1 MREYENTTRGWT
13 VGLIK
18 ENDDMHGEP
27 DIDDATAA
35 NMAARMAQKTD
46 GVARHRFPPRAPL
59 IVLEGIDGAGTTT
72 QAQRLVEYLDDR
84 SPVDGPPTHLT
95 RQPSGG
101 PIGRLLREMLAGQ
114 HRVPVYVQPPT
125 MHGPSIALA
134 PPCAETLATLFAAD
148 RHDHL
153 QREVE
158 PALERGEVVVSDRW
172 YHSSFAYQGPHV
184 GLSRIADL
192 NHRVRAPDL
201 TIFLRVSPEVA
212 LRRRVAAGRVPGMFD
227 DLATQRQVADGYECA
242 IDLLTSRGYA
252 AYRADGWVTD
262 DARERVEVVDG
273 GLPEDEV
280 HLHVA
285 LLVESLLSSW
295 GAPK

>member
-1 MREYENTTRGWT
+1 
-13 VGLIK
+13 
-18 ENDDMHGEP
+18 MHGEP
-27 DIDDATAA
+27 DIDDATAS
-35 NMAARMAQKTD
+35 NMAARTAPKTD
-46 GVARHRFPPRAPL
+46 EVARHRTPPWAPL

-72 QAQRLVEYLDDR
+72 QARRLVEYLLDR
-84 SPVDGPPTHLT
+84 LPVDRRGIHLT
-95 RQPSGG
+95 RQPSDG
-101 PIGRLLREMLAGQ
+101 PIGRLLREMLVGQ
-114 HRVPVYVQPPT
+114 HRVPAYCQPPT
-125 MHGPSIALA
+125 AHGPSITMT
-134 PPCAETLATLFAAD
+134 PGAETLAALFAAD
-148 RHDHL
+148 RYDHL

-158 PALERGEVVVSDRW
+158 PALARGDVVVSDRW

-184 GLSRIADL
+184 GLNRIADL

-201 TIFLRVSPEVA
+201 TIFLRVDPEVA
-212 LRRRVAAGRVPGMFD
+212 LRRRVAAGRVPEMFD

-252 AYRADGWVTD
+252 AYRAGGWVTD

-295 GAPK
+295 EPK